1 MNQKV
6 TAIETGEPSTQANNT
21 KTGNAKPE
29 QSKPSHWQMAW
40 RLLLREWRS
49 GDLNLLASALILAV
63 MTVAL
68 TAFIADRLQGGME
81 QQAAQLMG
89 GDLVLRSPRAVPE
102 PWLEQARQQQLTV
115 VKTVE
120 FASMVASDEG
130 FQLSAV
136 KAVQSGYPLK
146 GGLALATSPTDFT
159 PVSSAGRLPASGE
172 VWVDNRLLAAL
183 GAAVGDEVEI
193 GQKLFH
199 IREMIVKEPDRG
211 GGFLSFNPRALI
223 NFDDVAATGVIQP
236 GSRVN
241 FRILFA
247 GAPEQIDRYKQ
258 WLEPRL
264 EAAHRLLDVREDR
277 PSVGSALDRAQRYLQ
292 LTSIG
297 AVILSGVAV
306 AMAAGRFARRRQD
319 TVAVMAS
326 LGHAP
331 RVMSA
336 IYQRMLLVLG
346 LLAAIVGASLG
357 YLIQSV
363 AVSLVADLLPVYLP
377 AASWQPWVLAVGTG
391 VLLLMGFASAPLLQ
405 LKNVSPLR
413 VFRRDLDMAT
423 PSTLMVYG
431 LAVLAL
437 VVLVYWYSG
446 DLKLTFWL
454 TLGLALVLSLAAVI
468 TLGLFRVLKVV
479 GPGLSTRPR
488 LAIRSL
494 YSHRQTALPQ
504 VLAFGLVLMVVALV
518 ALIRSDLLVS
528 WQQQLPS
535 NAPNYFAINIQPYEQ
550 DSFAQALDEAGVQR
564 SPLYPMVR
572 ARLTLINQQP
582 AIEMVPEKGREY
594 NALHRE
600 LNLTW
605 RSTLPDDNKVIDGR
619 WWSEDLHWTPT
630 VVNGPVSAD
639 NSNSTAQVTTQNR
652 GSAQQQLMPL
662 SLESEMVKHLG
673 LKLGDQLT
681 FTLAGQKIEGYID
694 NVRTVNWDNF
704 KPNFYVIAPPG
715 ALDNLPQTSLA
726 SFHLPADKQQLVPK
740 LVGAF
745 PAVSLLDIG
754 QILAQVRQILQQVTL
769 AIEVMLGFTLLCGL
783 VLLLAAVK
791 NSLDDRLREGALY
804 RTLGASGRLIRQIQC
819 TEFILLGV
827 LAGVLALMGSELTA
841 FLLYSNLFDLDYSL
855 SFTHWLLLPLSGGVI
870 ITAAGMW
877 GTRQVILQPPLQVLR
892 SG

>member
-6 TAIETGEPSTQANNT
+6 TEVETKATPAQARNT
-21 KTGNAKPE
+21 NTENAKPE
-29 QSKPSHWQMAW
+29 QNKPSHWQMAW

-49 GDLNLLASALILAV
+49 GDLNLLASALVLAV

-120 FASMVASDEG
+120 FASMVASDQG

-146 GGLALATSPTDFT
+146 GGLALATGPTDFT

-172 VWVDNRLLAAL
+172 VWMDNRLLAAL
-183 GAAVGDEVEI
+183 GVAVGDEVEI

-258 WLEPRL
+258 WLKPRL

-346 LLAAIVGASLG
+346 LLAALVGAGLG

-550 DSFAQALDEAGVQR
+550 DAFAQTLDEAGVQR

-582 AIEMVPEKGREY
+582 AIDMVPEKGREY

-619 WWSEDLHWTPT
+619 WWPADLHWTAP
-630 VVNGPVSAD
+630 S
-639 NSNSTAQVTTQNR
+639 SLNSTGQAGSDMQNSR
-652 GSAQQQLMPL
+652 DKDSAPPRQNLIPL

-726 SFHLPADKQQLVPK
+726 SFHLPADQQQLVPK

-819 TEFILLGV
+819 TEFILLGM

>member
-6 TAIETGEPSTQANNT
+6 TAIETEGTSTQASNT
-21 KTGNAKPE
+21 KTGQKAKPE

-40 RLLLREWRS
+40 RLLLREWHS

-89 GDLVLRSPRAVPE
+89 GDLVLSSPRAVPE
-102 PWLEQARQQQLTV
+102 EWLQQAEQQQLNV
-115 VKTVE
+115 VRTME

-146 GGLALATSPTDFT
+146 GELALAASTTDFT
-159 PVSSAGRLPASGE
+159 PTSSAGRLPAGGE
-172 VWVDNRLLAAL
+172 VWMDNRLLAAL
-183 GAAVGDEVEI
+183 GVAVGDEVEI
-193 GQKLFH
+193 GQKLFN

-223 NFDDVAATGVIQP
+223 NFDDVAATGVVQP

-241 FRILFA
+241 YRVLFG
-247 GAPEQIDRYKQ
+247 GAPEQIDAYKQ
-258 WLEPRL
+258 WLKPQL

-331 RVMSA
+331 RIMSA

-346 LLAAIVGASLG
+346 VLAALVGAGLG

-363 AVSLVADLLPVYLP
+363 AVSLVSELLPVYLP

-550 DSFAQALDEAGVQR
+550 EEFAQTLDEAGIQR

-619 WWSEDLHWTPT
+619 WWSEDLRWTPT
-630 VVNGPVSAD
+630 KVNG
-639 NSNSTAQVTTQNR
+639 TTQNT
-652 GSAQQQLMPL
+652 GAAQQNLMPL
-662 SLESEMVKHLG
+662 SLESEMVEHLG

-704 KPNFYVIAPPG
+704 QPNFYVIAPPG

-726 SFHLPADKQQLVPK
+726 SFYLPADKQQLVPK